1 MNSTTCRLVCMA
13 IVLVVCACVQPQG
26 QTQQSA
32 SAQSPPNQISRSAL
46 SGTRQRVGYYAMR
59 NPDCTM
65 AGLAVVRTE
74 IPPTHGTVVAA
85 EGEGYTNYPQSNQ
98 RYACN
103 ATKTPLIE
111 VFYTSVPGYRGS
123 DEFVVHA
130 IFPDGSARMDKYTI
144 SVE

>member
-1 MNSTTCRLVCMA
+1 
-13 IVLVVCACVQPQG
+13 
-26 QTQQSA
+26 
-32 SAQSPPNQISRSAL
+32 
-46 SGTRQRVGYYAMR
+46 
-59 NPDCTM
+59 M

-74 IPPTHGTVVAA
+74 IFPTHGTVIAA

-123 DEFVVHA
+123 DEFVVYA